1 MSWLSVIAQSLAVG
15 IAIGV
20 LAACSVE
27 VGRLPAGDGWY
38 SKFTTSLPEQDP
50 ALLQPATPLPLS
62 PSGSLQR
69 NRAKGNSDANGNV
82 ASRDFPPN

>member
-27 VGRLPAGDGWY
+27 VGRLPDQTGWY

-50 ALLQPATPLPLS
+50 GLLQPGTPLPLS
-62 PSGSLQR
+62 PSELPQR

-82 ASRDFPPN
+82 AARDFPPY